1 MMEGIHTCPVSLL
14 TEGLYYCI
22 ALKFRGSKFLQIAI
36 FEDFIEI
43 VLQIRWVSK
52 IFVEIFSQMIEIRE
66 IREIRK
72 IKDLRKFGA
81 IRYILPYI

>member
-1 MMEGIHTCPVSLL
+1 MHTCLVSLL

-52 IFVEIFSQMIEIRE
+52 IFVEIFSQMIEIR
-66 IREIRK
+66 K
-72 IKDLRKFGA
+72 IKDPRKFDA